1 MDRTTG
7 SAGSRGWHD
16 WQWSAPA
23 GSVPGAWVDV
33 GPGFGPGGWVDN
45 GRGEW
50 VDNGLGQ
57 QEPQSRE
64 SRMDLPGMAL
74 PGNQTAVSVAGA
86 SDAAALHSLE
96 LFANFENWTNT
107 YKQNNVA
114 LKCVRD
120 SAKAN
125 ALSSELL
132 RIIDRSRGT
141 AS

>member
-1 MDRTTG
+1 MV
-7 SAGSRGWHD
+7 SRDQGWYN

-74 PGNQTAVSVAGA
+74 PGNQTAVSGAGA
-86 SDAAALHSLE
+86 SDAAAPE
-96 LFANFENWTNT
+96 LM
-107 YKQNNVA
+107 V
-114 LKCVRD
+114 
-120 SAKAN
+120 
-125 ALSSELL
+125 SSILP
-132 RIIDRSRGT
+132 ISRTGPT
-141 AS
+141 RTSKTM

>member
-1 MDRTTG
+1 M
-7 SAGSRGWHD
+7 
-16 WQWSAPA
+16 
-23 GSVPGAWVDV
+23 PGAWVDV
-33 GPGFGPGGWVDN
+33 GPGFGPGGWVNN

-96 LFANFENWTNT
+96 FFYQFRELDQHVQA
-107 YKQNNVA
+107 KQ
-114 LKCVRD
+114 C
-120 SAKAN
+120 SA
-125 ALSSELL
+125 EVC
-132 RIIDRSRGT
+132 SRFCKG
-141 AS
+141 

>member
-1 MDRTTG
+1 M
-7 SAGSRGWHD
+7 
-16 WQWSAPA
+16 
-23 GSVPGAWVDV
+23 PGAWVDV
-33 GPGFGPGGWVDN
+33 GPGVGPGGWVDN

-64 SRMDLPGMAL
+64 SRMVLPGMAL
-74 PGNQTAVSVAGA
+74 PGNQTAVAGAGA
-86 SDAAALHSLE
+86 SDAAAPEIFGLE
-96 LFANFENWTNT
+96 YFSNFRNWTNT

-125 ALSSELL
+125 ALLSALL
-132 RIIDRSRGT
+132 HIIDRSRGT